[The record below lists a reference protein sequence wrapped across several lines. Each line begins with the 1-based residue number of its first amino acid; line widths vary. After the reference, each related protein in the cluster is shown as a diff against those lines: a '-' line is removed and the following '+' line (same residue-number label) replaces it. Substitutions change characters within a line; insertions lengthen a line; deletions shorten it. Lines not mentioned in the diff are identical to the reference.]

1 MKTEGAR
8 GHARCANPD
17 CGDEMIPSHIWKALP
32 AEERQERRTRK
43 QNRTGG
49 NRMCQRCYVNA
60 RHAAAREEGC
70 PQRTITA
77 TADLSSLRNVIH
89 PDAPAPAGWVRDPRT
104 GVMRY
109 EGDLDEDY
117 ADELEAAGV
126 FPERPGMYAGR
137 RDPELL
143 VRMYVDEQ
151 MSIRNVARKVAA
163 REDTVAAIL
172 RAAGVTIRPGNQF
185 GRQREVAA

>member
-1 MKTEGAR
+1 MKTTGAR
-8 GHARCANPD
+8 GHARCAE
-17 CGDEMIPSHIWKALP
+17 CAEEMIPSTIWKAMPLD
-32 AEERQERRTRK
+32 ERKARRKRK

-60 RHAAAREEGC
+60 RHAAARDEGR
-70 PQRTITA
+70 PQRTITP
-77 TADLSSLRNVIH
+77 TADLPSLRNVIH
-89 PDAPAPAGWVRDPRT
+89 PDEPAPAGWVRDPRT

-126 FPERPGMYAGR
+126 LPERPGMYAGR

-143 VRMYVDEQ
+143 MRLYVEEGLP
-151 MSIRNVARKVAA
+151 IRDIARKIAA
-163 REDTVAAIL
+163 RSDTVADIL
-172 RAAGVTIRPGNQF
+172 RAEGVIRPAG
-185 GRQREVAA
+185 GARYPLRSVAA